1 MFSWINLLIL
11 NGLLI
16 FVYFR
21 YEVWSRLWVN
31 LLSWSRVVALFRN
44 FVWLNFWPFD
54 VLLLV
59 YSLIRIEL
67 VKLTMC

>member
-16 FVYFR
+16 FVDFR

-31 LLSWSRVVALFRN
+31 LLSWSIVVALFWN

-59 YSLIRIEL
+59 YSLIRVEL
-67 VKLTMC
+67 VKLTM